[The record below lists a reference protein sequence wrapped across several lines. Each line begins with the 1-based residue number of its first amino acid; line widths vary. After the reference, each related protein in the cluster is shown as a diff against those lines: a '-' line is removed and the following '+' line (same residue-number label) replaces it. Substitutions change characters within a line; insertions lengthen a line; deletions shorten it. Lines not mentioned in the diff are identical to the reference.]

1 MPESLLE
8 VKARVVRELRERQC
22 KRISEL
28 RPERDKLIRETIEQV
43 RVRVSA
49 EQRLRTEN
57 RVRHW
62 NKIDNWLAGDR
73 RRVWVVRLSE
83 EHLLGYSFGEIN
95 WDKYSFLLRPVPVHN
110 WYPRLGLRCSICL
123 WQKEWAKWEVEEA
136 EGSSAEGPH

>member
-1 MPESLLE
+1 MLE

-57 RVRHW
+57 RVRQ
-62 NKIDNWLAGDR
+62 
-73 RRVWVVRLSE
+73 
-83 EHLLGYSFGEIN
+83 LLGL
-95 WDKYSFLLRPVPVHN
+95 D
-110 WYPRLGLRCSICL
+110 
-123 WQKEWAKWEVEEA
+123 VEEG
-136 EGSSAEGPH
+136 EGSMAEGPH

>member
-57 RVRHW
+57 RVRQ
-62 NKIDNWLAGDR
+62 
-73 RRVWVVRLSE
+73 
-83 EHLLGYSFGEIN
+83 LLGL
-95 WDKYSFLLRPVPVHN
+95 D
-110 WYPRLGLRCSICL
+110 
-123 WQKEWAKWEVEEA
+123 VEEG
-136 EGSSAEGPH
+136 EGSMAEGPH

>member
-1 MPESLLE
+1 MPESLPV

-22 KRISEL
+22 KRIREL
-28 RPERDKLIRETIEQV
+28 RPERDNVIRETIEEV
-43 RVRVSA
+43 RGRVSA
-49 EQRLRTEN
+49 EQRVRTEN

-62 NKIDNWLAGDR
+62 SKVDNWLAGDIG
-73 RRVWVVRLSE
+73 RVWVVRLSTKQ
-83 EHLLGYSFGEIN
+83 LLGYSCGEVN

-110 WYPRLGLRCSICL
+110 RYPRLGLRCSICL